1 MVSNKPSDSKCVAC
15 GEPKPGSQNPGQA
28 TKDQG
33 PKLPGAGV
41 QIGSFG
47 GIKLGDSG
55 LKLPANSAGLPGL
68 KLPTSGG
75 AASLLPAGSM
85 GLQLGSATTCKKPSE
100 PKCESETLLKK
111 FAPPADSWTCDTCFI
126 VNTPDQSACA
136 ACSTPRPGSKKESS
150 AGGEPAKLTLGS
162 SGGFKL
168 GGPGGLALGG
178 FQLAAQQKSEPTT
191 SLKPLP
197 QFAPPTDAWSCDVC
211 MISNKPGDGK
221 CAACGTPK
229 PGSDSGTKTGAAEV
243 GSSGAAVQFGA
254 QGGIKLSLGGG
265 MNLAAG
271 SPGGIQLGCKV
282 LGGVEPKKPVEQQE
296 TKVAASEMA
305 PFKLGSGGLKL
316 GNLPLATAGTSGE
329 VKPDSSGAQ
338 RLAEN
343 QPPSQSTG
351 SGVQLL
357 FGTPAGRPAAGG
369 PAAGTSSGLLPSGGI
384 SLGMPAPVSTAAL
397 PMGGDKCTDGIKLG
411 TPFQFTAPTVS
422 ESASKLTAQLPI
434 SSCQSSSSSTTSSSF
449 LFKFGTS
456 AQNTSLT
463 SSSPA
468 NPLAQIKF
476 GQPSQVLNTSSA
488 PQPSFA
494 SPLAMGKTP
503 LTQQTNSLPTFS
515 FSSGSLKTQ
524 QQPTEMDAKP
534 TFTFSAAKNSDSALN
549 TESTSKSPFPLAGSA
564 SSAQGGLGGVT
575 LEQKPGGFSGLKFG
589 AGPLGGS
596 EVFGRD
602 QNLKPQPTLGE
613 PIIADMIRTYR
624 YSHMK

>member
-1 MVSNKPSDSKCVAC
+1 
-15 GEPKPGSQNPGQA
+15 
-28 TKDQG
+28 
-33 PKLPGAGV
+33 
-41 QIGSFG
+41 
-47 GIKLGDSG
+47 
-55 LKLPANSAGLPGL
+55 
-68 KLPTSGG
+68 
-75 AASLLPAGSM
+75 
-85 GLQLGSATTCKKPSE
+85 
-100 PKCESETLLKK
+100 
-111 FAPPADSWTCDTCFI
+111 
-126 VNTPDQSACA
+126 
-136 ACSTPRPGSKKESS
+136 
-150 AGGEPAKLTLGS
+150 
-162 SGGFKL
+162 
-168 GGPGGLALGG
+168 
-178 FQLAAQQKSEPTT
+178 
-191 SLKPLP
+191 
-197 QFAPPTDAWSCDVC
+197 

-265 MNLAAG
+265 MNLVAG

-282 LGGVEPKKPVEQQE
+282 LGDVESKKPVEQQE
-296 TKVAASEMA
+296 MKVAASEMA

-316 GNLPLATAGTSGE
+316 GNLPLATAGTSRE

-338 RLAEN
+338 RLTEN

-351 SGVQLL
+351 SGVQLV
-357 FGTPAGRPAAGG
+357 FGTPAGGPVAGG
-369 PAAGTSSGLLPSGGI
+369 PVAGTSSGLLPSGGI
-384 SLGMPAPVSTAAL
+384 SLGMPASVSTATL
-397 PMGGDKCTDGIKLG
+397 PTGGNKSTDGIKLG
-411 TPFQFTAPTVS
+411 TPFQFTAPTIS
-422 ESASKLTAQLPI
+422 ESAPKLTAQLPI
-434 SSCQSSSSSTTSSSF
+434 SSCPSSSSSTTSSSF

-503 LTQQTNSLPTFS
+503 STQQTNSLPTFS
-515 FSSGSLKTQ
+515 FSTGSLKTQ

-534 TFTFSAAKNSDSALN
+534 TFTFSAAKNSESALN
-549 TESTSKSPFPLAGSA
+549 TDSTSKSPFPLAGSA

-575 LEQKPGGFSGLKFG
+575 LEQKPGAFSGLKFG

-602 QNLKPQPTLGE
+602 QNLQPQPTLGE
-613 PIIADMIRTYR
+613 SIIADMIHTYR
-624 YSHMK
+624 YSHMKWNLAVAEMWLPW